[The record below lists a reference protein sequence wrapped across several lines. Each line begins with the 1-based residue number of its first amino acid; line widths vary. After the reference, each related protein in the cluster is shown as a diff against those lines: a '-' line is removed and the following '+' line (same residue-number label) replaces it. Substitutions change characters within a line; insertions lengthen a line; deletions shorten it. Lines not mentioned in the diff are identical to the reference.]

1 MSDILRRNIPPS
13 EGRDKYGTWDLSNDQ
28 VSPDEDLDD
37 AYEPRSPHDWSEETD
52 RSVRLLMKR
61 QRRLSLTAAGS
72 LFGAVL
78 VAVVASHL
86 FPEIMSVPVWRNFSP
101 ALLTIGVIAYPVT
114 WVIALVYVLL
124 ANRMDGLR

>member
-1 MSDILRRNIPPS
+1 MSDTLGRSIPRS
-13 EGRDKYGTWDLSNDQ
+13 EGQDRYGTWDLSNDRL
-28 VSPDEDLDD
+28 PLDEDLDD
-37 AYEPRSPHDWSEETD
+37 AYEPRSPEDWSDETD

-114 WVIALVYVLL
+114 WIIALVYVLL